1 MRFLYPLIALTVFAI
16 SCSIWITTAVFTNP
30 AEEARS
36 FLSDISSGDLSKSV
50 RHFGGNSCR
59 CPAKGGWGSYL
70 IYVSAQEPNLAF
82 LVGHPFNM
90 GTATASKMKSASN
103 QKSVVPWEQPEDVA
117 IDIPL
122 TFDEKKYQPLFLP
135 LPMAYGQAMTVKE
148 WKEFL
153 ADPDKDA
160 WKGFTLRFR
169 PSLKQGMLAAPKETI
184 SDEMRH
190 EFEALKEAEKSEADK
205 AREEAEQARE
215 ENDPFASKETSA
227 EEMKTLFGEDAM
239 TYIQPKDAGVVK
251 DENGKEIAVEDLEKQ
266 LPRLKSATMRLHIVR
281 RGQLK
286 DWTVYHFG
294 MMEPVLQYPD
304 GHTVKLEND
313 RRPS

>member
-1 MRFLYPLIALTVFAI
+1 MRFLYPLIALTVFAL
-16 SCSIWITTAVFTNP
+16 SCSIWISTAVFTNP
-30 AEEARS
+30 ADEARS
-36 FLSDISSGDLSKSV
+36 FLSDVSSGDLGKSV

-82 LVGHPFNM
+82 LVGHPFEM
-90 GTATASKMKSASN
+90 GASTSSQMQSAST
-103 QKSVVPWEQPEDVA
+103 QKSVVPWEKPEDVA
-117 IDIPL
+117 VDIPI

-135 LPMAYGQAMTVKE
+135 LPMAYGQPMTDKE

-169 PSLKQGMLAAPKETI
+169 PSLKQGVLVAAKNTI
-184 SDEMRH
+184 SDETRN
-190 EFEALKEAEKSEADK
+190 EFEALKEAEKAK
-205 AREEAEQARE
+205 EEEGGG
-215 ENDPFASKETSA
+215 DPFASKETSA
-227 EEMKTLFGEDAM
+227 EEMKTLFGDDAM
-239 TYIQPKDAGVVK
+239 IYTQPKDAGAVK
-251 DENGKEIAVEDLEKQ
+251 DEAGKEIPMEDLEKQ
-266 LPRLKSATMRLHIVR
+266 LPRLKTATMRLHIVR

-294 MMEPVLQYPD
+294 LMDPVLQLPD
-304 GHTVKLEND
+304 GRTIKLKHD
-313 RRPS
+313 RRPSSEETPDS